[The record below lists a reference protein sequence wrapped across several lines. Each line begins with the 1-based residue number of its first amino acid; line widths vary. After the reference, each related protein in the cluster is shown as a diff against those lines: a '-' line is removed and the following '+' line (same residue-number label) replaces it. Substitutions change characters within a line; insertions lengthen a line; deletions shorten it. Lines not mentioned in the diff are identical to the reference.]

1 MNLTFLILSGIRPR
15 IYTPGKRCTLS
26 MSQGWLSQH
35 NAREREFDSMKGT
48 VSGGADSALCS
59 VCKGS
64 RLLCGK
70 ERCPVVT
77 RFHAHLKAQARFSE
91 NMAGSSPPS
100 VFVGRYGYPKVMV
113 GPMVPPVMG
122 DTEIMDMPELWLGK
136 SIDDILGYRMNLVR
150 GMHSV
155 DIHNVENGGRIVD
168 QTRELAMG
176 HGTADTEAVFLRR
189 PMGRLTFDDSTQ
201 PFGPSAPIKSFDINS
216 IRIDQRIDR
225 AYSDT
230 DLKAAEAVIGLY
242 SHGMMLSRLQ
252 RAFSVGA
259 FGIGK
264 NRRFVPTR
272 WSITAIDD
280 TLGKNLLLKTR
291 DAPLITDFEVYETEH
306 LDNRWAVL
314 MMPCTWRYELIEAW
328 YPKSVWNPYGQG
340 IEIISDWEFYKP
352 RKTYAK
358 IGGCYYSARLAVN
371 ENLTARNRQAGVVI
385 FREAHAGY
393 IMPVGVWNVRENVR
407 DAVAK
412 VPRKFATLAE
422 ALAYIQT
429 KMDIPMARWIRTSG
443 ILKDMLYQRRLED
456 YLGGRA
462 EPDMEAGDESHGGE
476 GQHSPEP
483 V

>member
-1 MNLTFLILSGIRPR
+1 MTG
-15 IYTPGKRCTLS
+15 
-26 MSQGWLSQH
+26 GWISEH
-35 NAREREFDSMKGT
+35 RNTEAEFSSIAGE
-48 VSGGADSALCS
+48 VSGGSNAALCS

-70 ERCPVVT
+70 DRCPVVT
-77 RFHAHLKAQARFSE
+77 RYHAHLKAQVRFSE

-100 VFVGRYGYPKVMV
+100 VFVGRAGYPKVYV
-113 GPMVPPVMG
+113 GPMVPPIMG
-122 DTEIMDMPELWLGK
+122 NTEIMDMPEAWIGK

-150 GMHSV
+150 GMTAV

-176 HGTADTEAVFLRR
+176 HGTADTEAVFHRR

-201 PFGPSAPIKSFDINS
+201 PFGPSAPLKAFDINS
-216 IRIDQRIDR
+216 IKIDQRIDR

-230 DLKAAEAVIGLY
+230 DLLAAEAVKDLY
-242 SHGMMLSRLQ
+242 RNGIMLSRLQ

-259 FGIGK
+259 FGIGR
-264 NRRFVPTR
+264 NRKFVPTR

-280 TLGKNLLLKTR
+280 MLGKDLLQKTR
-291 DAPLITDFEVYETEH
+291 DAPVITDFEVYETES

-328 YPKSVWNPYGQG
+328 YPRSVWNPYGQG
-340 IEIISDWEFYKP
+340 IEIISDWEFFKP

-407 DAVAK
+407 DAVKK
-412 VPRKFATLAE
+412 VPRKFATLSE

-429 KMDIPMARWIRTSG
+429 KMDIPMARWIKTSG
-443 ILKDMLYQRRLED
+443 ILKDMLHQRRIED
-456 YLGGRA
+456 YLGRHI
-462 EPDMEAGDESHGGE
+462 EPDLEERHEYQGSE
-476 GQHSPEP
+476 GQHSIEP

>member
-1 MNLTFLILSGIRPR
+1 MSA
-15 IYTPGKRCTLS
+15 
-26 MSQGWLSQH
+26 MSQADFSEQR
-35 NAREREFDSMKGT
+35 NREADFTSMTGD
-48 VSGGADSALCS
+48 VAGGSSAALCS

-70 ERCPVVT
+70 DRCPVVT
-77 RFHAHLKAQARFSE
+77 RYHAHLKASVRFSE

-100 VFVGRYGYPKVMV
+100 VFVGRAGYPKVYV

-122 DTEIMDMPELWLGK
+122 DTEIMDMPEMWVGK

-150 GMHSV
+150 GMHAV
-155 DIHNVENGGRIVD
+155 DVHAVENSGRIVD
-168 QTRELAMG
+168 ETRELAMG
-176 HGTADTEAVFLRR
+176 HGTADLEAVFHRR
-189 PMGRLTFDDSTQ
+189 PWGKLTFDDNTQ
-201 PFGPSAPIKSFDINS
+201 PFGPSAPLKSFDINS
-216 IRIDQRIDR
+216 IKIDQRIDR

-230 DLKAAEAVIGLY
+230 DLKASEAVIGLY
-242 SHGMMLSRLQ
+242 GNGIMLSRLQ

-264 NRRFVPTR
+264 NRKFVPTR

-291 DAPLITDFEVYETEH
+291 DAPLITDFEVYETES

-328 YPKSVWNPYGQG
+328 YPRSVWNPYGQG

-407 DAVAK
+407 DAVRKA
-412 VPRKFATLAE
+412 PRKFPALGD

-429 KMDIPMARWIRTSG
+429 KMDIPLDRWIRTSG
-443 ILKDMLYQRRLED
+443 ILKDMLHQRRIED
-456 YLGGRA
+456 YLEGRA
-462 EPDMEAGDESHGGE
+462 EPDTEARDEGHGVE
-476 GQHSPEP
+476 GQHSTEP